1 MDIPNLT
8 IISIEPEGYRAMQ
21 ALLALLALPG
31 VIRGTMQIPLPS
43 VELWRKPVTE
53 LPESRR
59 LLVACVDDRLVGD
72 IGLSTPPNPRR
83 QHVGEIGIVVHDDWC
98 G

>member
-21 ALLALLALPG
+21 ALLALPG

-72 IGLSTPPNPRR
+72 IGLSIPPNPRR